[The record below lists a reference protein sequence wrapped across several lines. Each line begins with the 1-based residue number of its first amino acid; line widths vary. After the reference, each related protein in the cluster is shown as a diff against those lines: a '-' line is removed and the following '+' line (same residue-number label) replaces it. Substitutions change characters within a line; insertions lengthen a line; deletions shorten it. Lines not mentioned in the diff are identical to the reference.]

1 MLDQDSKP
9 TAESIAQHRKYL
21 QDVWREAH
29 TKWEDIDSYYNRTF
43 RLWPEG
49 MDRPEWF
56 RPMRARAVIDQAV
69 DHQMAHDPLISR
81 EPAGDGEEHQLKADK
96 LEPALRSI
104 MREASL
110 LETSLTWKQAGK
122 HLLLY
127 GYAVIEDTVDGEV
140 MASRRDKPRRLRGED
155 QDGYDMRLTLWDHKK
170 KTMMPFRTQA
180 DHPARVLLDPRR
192 KDPRIAIKHTYRYA
206 IDLCELT
213 RTRQEGLSK
222 GRKVEVTVY
231 DYDNPYEEVL
241 CDEYWSIDWHALATD
256 AGELLFVERNTWG
269 FVPFSHAFS
278 GYGQEPTN
286 MATLDPSYLAVG
298 LLDHARET
306 LKAQAQEAAGR
317 HNAVLGAAFNPMVT
331 TGDASE
337 LQQQLARGDIVEVQ
351 SSNEVSWLKNQEL
364 PRYMFESEQWLDR
377 DVELGTFS
385 RQNAGIR
392 EQGVS
397 TVGQQAILSTAAARR
412 FVSPSKQLEHLASR
426 SASHILQLIDVFKLD
441 LKVRGHEIGP
451 GMIES
456 NYSVNVSFELVDPAL
471 TLQNREMGLREVQAG
486 IKSRETYWS
495 ADARLE
501 DASGER
507 RRLLQD
513 LIRSDPVVAKILAA
527 EVAREM
533 GILEMLEAEQQRMQQ
548 QELSPEGQGMEANIQ
563 NSLLSPG
570 PPGGG
575 GGPGGRPPRQP
586 LTPDTV
592 SPSRV
597 GANLA
602 G

>member
-1 MLDQDSKP
+1 
-9 TAESIAQHRKYL
+9 
-21 QDVWREAH
+21 
-29 TKWEDIDSYYNRTF
+29 
-43 RLWPEG
+43 
-49 MDRPEWF
+49 
-56 RPMRARAVIDQAV
+56 
-69 DHQMAHDPLISR
+69 
-81 EPAGDGEEHQLKADK
+81 
-96 LEPALRSI
+96 
-104 MREASL
+104 
-110 LETSLTWKQAGK
+110 
-122 HLLLY
+122 
-127 GYAVIEDTVDGEV
+127 
-140 MASRRDKPRRLRGED
+140 
-155 QDGYDMRLTLWDHKK
+155 
-170 KTMMPFRTQA
+170 
-180 DHPARVLLDPRR
+180 
-192 KDPRIAIKHTYRYA
+192 
-206 IDLCELT
+206 
-213 RTRQEGLSK
+213 
-222 GRKVEVTVY
+222 
-231 DYDNPYEEVL
+231 
-241 CDEYWSIDWHALATD
+241 
-256 AGELLFVERNTWG
+256 
-269 FVPFSHAFS
+269 
-278 GYGQEPTN
+278 
-286 MATLDPSYLAVG
+286 
-298 LLDHARET
+298 
-306 LKAQAQEAAGR
+306 
-317 HNAVLGAAFNPMVT
+317 MVT

-397 TVGQQAILSTAAARR
+397 TVGQQSILSTAAARR
-412 FVSPSKQLEHLASR
+412 FVAPSKQLEHLASR

-456 NYSVNVSFELVDPAL
+456 NYSVTVSFELVDPAL

-513 LIRSDPVVAKILAA
+513 LIRSDPVVAKLLAS

-548 QELSPEGQGMEANIQ
+548 EELSPEGQGMEANIQ